1 METRIAGIPCKVRV
15 THCFV
20 QKPLGSRCDSDLDC
34 YGYTDIEFDVLDR
47 NGRAAPWL
55 EKKLSERERVKLENL
70 LLKEGQDD
78 GWY

>member
-20 QKPLGSRCDSDLDC
+20 QKPLGTRCDSDLDC

-47 NGRAAPWL
+47 KGYLAPWL
-55 EKKLSERERVKLENL
+55 EKKMSDDDRVRIEELILQEA
-70 LLKEGQDD
+70 DD
-78 GWY
+78 EWC

>member
-20 QKPLGSRCDSDLDC
+20 QKPLGPRCDSDLDC

-47 NGRAAPWL
+47 KGYPAPWL
-55 EKKLSERERVKLENL
+55 EKKMSDDDRVRIEELVLQEA
-70 LLKEGQDD
+70 DD
-78 GWY
+78 EWC